1 MSAMW
6 LIPQHCLTGLGEAFN
21 AIGQIELYYS
31 VFPRGMASIA
41 VALFAL
47 GMAVANLVGSLI
59 VNVVDVASSSGG
71 GQSWVSTNL
80 NKGHYDYYY
89 WLLSLLS
96 MLNFVYFIFCSRA
109 FKLCQEDKLVS
120 DEDVVVEEE
129 ADKTAPM
136 EVAMVDHP
144 HISNSKDDSSST
156 YFSA

>member
-1 MSAMW
+1 
-6 LIPQHCLTGLGEAFN
+6 
-21 AIGQIELYYS
+21 
-31 VFPRGMASIA
+31 MASIA

-96 MLNFVYFIFCSRA
+96 MFNFVYFIFCSRA
-109 FKLCQEDKLVS
+109 YKLCQEDKLVS

-144 HISNSKDDSSST
+144 HISNS
-156 YFSA
+156 